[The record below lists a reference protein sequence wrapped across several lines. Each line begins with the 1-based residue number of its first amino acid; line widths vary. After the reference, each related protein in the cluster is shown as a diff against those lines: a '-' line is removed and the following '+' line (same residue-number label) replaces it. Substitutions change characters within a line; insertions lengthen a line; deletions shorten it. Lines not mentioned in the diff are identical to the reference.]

1 MSPHLALN
9 HGLNPYPRRVL
20 SVQRYRFNISRASYI
35 RVSKHTAR
43 HYVKVMAGLVRRL
56 DPALRP
62 CHSRSPLLAGDLYLH
77 HLAYLPLQS
86 ILHQPDVHDEF
97 HDIVSGIG

>member
-9 HGLNPYPRRVL
+9 HDFNPYPRL
-20 SVQRYRFNISRASYI
+20 SIQRYRFNISRASYI
-35 RVSKHTAR
+35 RISKHTAR
-43 HYVKVMAGLVRRL
+43 HYQVMARLARRL

-77 HLAYLPLQS
+77 HLAYLSLQPL
-86 ILHQPDVHDEF
+86 LHQPDIHDEF